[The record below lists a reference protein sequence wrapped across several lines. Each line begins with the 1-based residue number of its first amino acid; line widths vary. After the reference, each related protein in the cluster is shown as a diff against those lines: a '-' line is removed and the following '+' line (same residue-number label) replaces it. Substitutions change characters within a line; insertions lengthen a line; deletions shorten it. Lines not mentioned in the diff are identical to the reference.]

1 MVTNI
6 KCRKIGKV
14 ISDNEIL
21 YSWIIIFL
29 PVAFLLITKVSRFPR
44 KSDKVLLC
52 AHSAQDKHFFDA
64 SYRP

>member
-29 PVAFLLITKVSRFPR
+29 PVAFLLII
-44 KSDKVLLC
+44 KSSFERD
-52 AHSAQDKHFFDA
+52 
-64 SYRP
+64 